1 MVQGKRLAK
10 VEKLRQLNAVDFIF
24 VAYLLGVVLIMV
36 LLGWGHKYF
45 NQVVVTHIVFTAVI
59 LVFAYYVRP
68 GSNSALK
75 FIRSWYP
82 IVLLIYLYSESG
94 LINDILLKAPLD
106 SMYIAL
112 DKFIFHCEPAM
123 VLPVKFNNRFL
134 IEFFHFSYFTYY
146 LYLPVIGGILYF
158 KDKQFFEEF
167 LFTISLTLLSCY
179 LLFIFFPATGPI
191 PLRRGLYYGFFT
203 SLMDLIYY
211 LETPGGAFPSSHVAF
226 AVVCMLM
233 VLRKKPMLGLIL
245 LPFVTSLIVATVYC
259 RYHYAVDAAA
269 GIIYA
274 VLMMFICD
282 FLYRRIASYFLGVAP
297 IIDSD

>member
-1 MVQGKRLAK
+1 MVQGKGLAK
-10 VEKLRQLNAVDFIF
+10 MEKLRQLNAVDFIF
-24 VAYLLGVVLIMV
+24 IVYLLGVVLIMV
-36 LLGWGHKYF
+36 LIGWGHKYF

-59 LVFAYYVRP
+59 LVFAYYIVP
-68 GSNSALK
+68 GSKPVLK
-75 FIRSWYP
+75 FIRDWYP

-94 LINDILLKAPLD
+94 LINNLVFDLPLD
-106 SMYIAL
+106 PMYIAL

-123 VLPVKFNNRFL
+123 VLPVKFNHRFL

-146 LYLPVIGGILYF
+146 LYPVIGGILYF
-158 KDKQFFEEF
+158 KDKHFFQEL
-167 LFTISLTLLSCY
+167 LFTISLTFLSCY
-179 LLFIFFPATGPI
+179 LLFIFFPAIGPI
-191 PLRRGLYYGFFT
+191 PLRQGLYRGFFT
-203 SLMDLIYY
+203 SLMDLIYRFD
-211 LETPGGAFPSSHVAF
+211 TQGGAFPSSHVAF

-233 VLRKKPMLGLIL
+233 ILRKRRILGLIL
-245 LPFVTSLIVATVYC
+245 VPFVASLIVATVYC

-282 FLYRRIASYFLGVAP
+282 FLYPRISSYFLGIAS